1 MVKDARVIGL
11 EADVVAT
18 TTSADMVLAQRCADG
33 DQQACRDLVDE
44 HRGMVFGLGFQLL
57 GNYDEAL
64 DLSQE
69 VFLRVFRT
77 IGRFRGGATLR
88 TWIYRIVVNG
98 ARNRQRWFQRHRRA
112 FLVQLDA
119 YVEDHG
125 DPVADANGASP
136 ERALNRVEAGR
147 RLWAG
152 LARLS
157 LEQRTAL
164 VLRELHGMSY
174 VEVGYTLGVTTSAV
188 KSRLSRARE
197 TLRRELTP

>member
-1 MVKDARVIGL
+1 MVKDARAIGL
-11 EADVVAT
+11 ATDVGS
-18 TTSADMVLAQRCADG
+18 TSADTVLAERCAAG
-33 DQQACRDLVDE
+33 DQQACQDLVDE

-57 GNYDEAL
+57 GNHDEAL

-77 IGRFRGGATLR
+77 IGRFRGGASLR

-112 FLVQLDA
+112 YLVPLDA
-119 YVEDHG
+119 YVETHG
-125 DPVADANGASP
+125 DPVASDHMASP
-136 ERALNRVEAGR
+136 ERAFDRVEAGR
-147 RLWAG
+147 KLWSALAG
-152 LARLS
+152 LS

-174 VEVGYTLGVTTSAV
+174 AEVAYTLDVSTTAV
-188 KSRLSRARE
+188 KSRLSRARD
-197 TLRRELTP
+197 TLRRELAQ